1 MELTN
6 ILLLSQIAGYSVAL
20 LLAFCLAVPL
30 VLHQNDFQ
38 GHCLLFSTGNWQE
51 TDGQFNV
58 NWSPTIFCGYPIGLA
73 AMAMGLCFIQLY
85 RMSVYYY
92 RGTDSSFLSAFIDVV
107 VSIVMCVCLIG
118 AALMVTLGF
127 ISWCQDMT
135 ERFPSCEIAAGND
148 IDKKDRINTANFY
161 IQMGTA
167 QFGAWA
173 LWAAWVALA
182 VMAMIKL
189 CQNHQMEN
197 VRVTMYI
204 ERQRLINE
212 GQS

>member
-20 LLAFCLAVPL
+20 TLSFCLAVPMS
-30 VLHQNDFQ
+30 LHQNDFK
-38 GHCLLFSTGNWQE
+38 GHCLLFSTGKWQE

-58 NWSPTIFCGYPIGLA
+58 TWASTGFCSYPIALA
-73 AMAMGLCFIQLY
+73 VLVFGICVIQLY
-85 RMSVYYY
+85 RMSVFYY

-107 VSIVMCVCLIG
+107 VSIAMCLLNLASALI
-118 AALMVTLGF
+118 VTLGF
-127 ISWCQDMT
+127 ITWCRDMT
-135 ERFPSCEIAAGND
+135 ERFPSCEIAAGNN
-148 IDKKDRINTANFY
+148 IDQKDEINTINFY

-173 LWAAWVALA
+173 LWASWVGLA
-182 VMAMIKL
+182 VLAMVKL
-189 CQNHQMEN
+189 CQYHQMEN
-197 VRVTMYI
+197 VRVSMYI

-212 GQS
+212 GQN